1 MSLADTPL
9 PVPDGMLHHT
19 KSPSETFH
27 WHQLL
32 STPNPFYVLS
42 AALVL
47 FGIRMSLP
55 ASPSFHQA
63 VIIFAIL
70 ALYTLLLTA
79 CTIAVTRILH
89 VWDDARSLL
98 LIHPVLFFAFSSLF
112 DDLLIVRPFDGQL
125 ILLIGAIFS
134 IGLSEVVLRI
144 LRIKL
149 RIGYRGVYYLILI
162 MLFAYPCILGAFTR
176 DFDHKAHRQ
185 VALSLFIPIMS
196 TLFLLL
202 IPAIHKGRPYVEENG
217 TPYGFPL
224 FPMSLFALLMP
235 LVAFRAYWLALAFG
249 PGIRNSVCL
258 EPMAFVPFVFV
269 AGLLLIE
276 LGVVTRNKAFEWLSL
291 SVGPVCLFLY
301 SLEPPEYFDRTVDI
315 WAPTLTH
322 TIRLSLL
329 YYSWARVRG
338 VTGSHVFL
346 LMLLAAIGS
355 LDRHG
360 FPGMSSKWHLIPFVT
375 GAIIELAMA
384 LKGRSWPHMMSSC
397 FFMSLTAVPI
407 VASHWHRH
415 MIDVPEAQLLWG
427 IVTFAAVWLLFIT
440 TLFDR
445 ETASFPRA
453 IATLAM
459 IGSFGGTLVLHPSE
473 WLLIAAYIIGLFIYG
488 VLLRYTPILWAGC
501 GGIVLLVA
509 SRSQDLLMQLRRTFL
524 GNGLDYLFLGLAF
537 LIAGL
542 VFSAIK
548 SRGVRHL
555 AKQTHSLGEPA
566 E

>member
-1 MSLADTPL
+1 MSLADTPVTL
-9 PVPDGMLHHT
+9 PDETLHET
-19 KSPSETFH
+19 KSSPATFH

-63 VIIFAIL
+63 VIIFGIL

-79 CTIAVTRILH
+79 CTMAVTRILH

-98 LIHPVLFFAFSSLF
+98 LIHPVMFFAFSSLF

-125 ILLIGAIFS
+125 ILLSGAIFS

-144 LRIKL
+144 LQIKFRL
-149 RIGYRGVYYLILI
+149 GYRGIYYLFLI
-162 MLFAYPCILGAFTR
+162 TLFAYPCILGAFTR
-176 DFDHKAHRQ
+176 DFDHKVHRQ
-185 VALSLFIPIMS
+185 VALSLFIPIMA
-196 TLFLLL
+196 TLFLLI
-202 IPAIHKGRPYVEENG
+202 IPAIHRGRDYAEDNG
-217 TPYGFPL
+217 TPYRFPL
-224 FPMSLFALLMP
+224 FPMSLFALLLP

-258 EPMAFVPFVFV
+258 EPMAFVPLVFV
-269 AGLLLIE
+269 AGFLFIE
-276 LGVVTRNKAFEWLSL
+276 LGVVTKNKAFEWISL
-291 SVGPVCLFLY
+291 GVGPACLFLY
-301 SLEPPEYFDRTVDI
+301 SLEPPEYSDLTFDI
-315 WAPTLTH
+315 WAPTLTQ

-338 VTGSHVFL
+338 VTGSHIFVL
-346 LMLLAAIGS
+346 LLLAAVGS

-360 FPGMSSKWHLIPFVT
+360 YPGMLSKWHLIPFVT
-375 GAIIELAMA
+375 GATIELTMA
-384 LKGRSWPHMMSSC
+384 LKHRQWFHMMSSC
-397 FFMSLTAVPI
+397 VFFGLTAVPI
-407 VASHWHRH
+407 VADHWQRQ
-415 MIDVPEAQLLWG
+415 MIDVPDFELLWG
-427 IVTFAAVWLLFIT
+427 IFTFAAVWLLLIT

-445 ETASFPRA
+445 ETAALPRA

-459 IGSFGGTLVLHPSE
+459 VGCFEGHLVFHSDA
-473 WLLIAAYIIGLFIYG
+473 WLATTSYIAGLFIYG
-488 VLLRYTPILWAGC
+488 IVFRYGPTIWASGGC
-501 GGIVLLVA
+501 GVLLVA
-509 SRSQDLLMQLRRTFL
+509 ARSHDLLIQLRRTFL

-537 LIAGL
+537 LVAGII
-542 VFSAIK
+542 FSVIK
-548 SRGVRHL
+548 SRGARHI
-555 AKQTHSLGEPA
+555 AREAHSLGEPV